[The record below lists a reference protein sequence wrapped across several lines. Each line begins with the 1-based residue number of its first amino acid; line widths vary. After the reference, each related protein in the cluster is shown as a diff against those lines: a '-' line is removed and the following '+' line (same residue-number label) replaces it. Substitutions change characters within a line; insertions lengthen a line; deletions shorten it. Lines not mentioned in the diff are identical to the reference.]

1 MLAYIPYMDPMGLI
15 QLEGPPFWRRLQ
27 QRYFRRIKSE
37 ALDVV
42 LTDLEQWSGCPV
54 NKNGGL
60 MGILPDY
67 NGILMGYNGIYP

>member
-1 MLAYIPYMDPMGLI
+1 MLAYITYMDPMGLI
-15 QLEGPPFWRRLQ
+15 QLEGPP
-27 QRYFRRIKSE
+27 
-37 ALDVV
+37 V